1 MAHSDKYQD
10 VLIRPGMEEHI
21 DSHLLP
27 MGTARKLVNLRTR
40 QAARFEK
47 RPGTASLGASGL
59 APAATA
65 RWVAEIASEPVVC
78 VDDVAFGNL
87 VAPNV
92 YRKNSA
98 GLWDRLGR
106 HGVSVP
112 ERRFGVALAASGSSA
127 FVADRGQEHTCAV
140 VDGLLYLAF
149 ADVTAGTTV
158 SIYQIDPDGIVLRKT
173 SLSDAAEPRFVYA
186 NSVLYL
192 VTREPGGSG
201 TDIEVRTV
209 STNLTLSSETTLGST
224 LASATSRF
232 DAAPVDGGTSWV
244 IAYPESSIVM
254 RIRRMTGTTSTVD
267 DAVSTPAEATGIG
280 ITAFQGERCVVAYV
294 SGGVLKALVATT
306 STLGNSGAFNVR
318 SAAGNETYDG
328 QCGVVRVDTDT
339 HFIVA
344 GGTDQD
350 LVPTLSTVF
359 AVTAKISTSAVTV
372 GPIKHWHYLP
382 TSKPWTYGAAG
393 QRHVLVWAQNGAGSA
408 AGQTQPKSLILD
420 ISAVYAFADAIS
432 YEHSGGYE
440 GSALNLQRHVPEVAS
455 LGSGRRIT
463 VIPWDDPGPLSGI
476 DVVVWSDAAP
486 SESLAAAHRVTHES
500 GGALYISGGALH
512 ECAEAADKDYSVQ
525 IPENGFPHYPAVTLN
540 VGVATGGSL
549 TAGQEY
555 NYLALYR
562 WQDSVGRVHRG
573 APSTAK
579 ATSPSPTGIWL
590 TTRVR
595 IATLS
600 GSVKVG
606 GMSGNPVAEVY
617 RSWNGGPYYY
627 VGSTGAID
635 SVSVNDVSTTYD
647 DTSADTTVEANHVLY
662 TDLGVLPTEPPS
674 GARLMCQGGQRLFTV
689 AWRENTVQFSKLYVA
704 TAPWEFV
711 DDDTFRISVPSRITA
726 LAWMDGAL
734 VIFCASAIY
743 LVTGDGPNDQGVGAF
758 SDPRQLPAAVGADSP
773 HVVEVAEGLM
783 YKGGGTIWLLPRGFG
798 PPQPDGDS
806 IQETLGRF
814 PHLRAAFK
822 AANADDDCTHF
833 VLASSDLP
841 EASTY
846 VAVRDNR
853 FGSWSLDDIDGEVGA
868 AAAVDGKFTWLL
880 PQWSATTHVPARQFG
895 VSQYQDYTAQGAS
908 TWIEQRIEFGD
919 WRPFGV
925 LGQGRLQRVGVLGA
939 FNGSANG
946 PPLNAVFTI
955 DESVQV
961 VQQIAVNGSG
971 NGAFFREFVPAQQAG
986 TAFQLTIYD
995 SQPSTFVPSHVI
1007 NAFGIEIEPEPGLR
1021 RPNVGERV

>member
-10 VLIRPGMEEHI
+10 VLIKPGMNESV
-21 DSHLLP
+21 DPRLAP
-27 MGTARKLVNLRTR
+27 MGTPRKLVNVRTR
-40 QAARFEK
+40 RAARFEK
-47 RPGTASLGASGL
+47 RPGTGSIGASGL
-59 APAATA
+59 PPAATA

-78 VDDVAFGNL
+78 ADDVAFGNL
-87 VAPNV
+87 VAPNM

-98 GLWDRLGR
+98 GTWDRLGR

-112 ERRFGVALAASGSSA
+112 ERRFGVALAASGSSSFA
-127 FVADRGQEHTCAV
+127 ADVGQEHTCAV
-140 VDGLLYLAF
+140 VGGLLYLAY

-158 SIYQIDPDGIVLRKT
+158 TIYQIDPDGIVLRRT
-173 SLSDAAEPRFVYA
+173 SLSDAAEPRLVYA

-201 TDIEVRTV
+201 TDIEVRTI
-209 STNLTLSSETTLGST
+209 SSNLTLSSETTLGST

-232 DAAPVDGGTSWV
+232 DAAPVEGGTTWV

-254 RIRRMTGTTSTVD
+254 RIRRMSGTTSAVD
-267 DAVSTPAEATGIG
+267 DAVSTPAEATCIG
-280 ITAFQGERCVVAYV
+280 ITAFEGERVCVAYV
-294 SGGVLKALVATT
+294 SGGTLKALVATT
-306 STLGNSGAFNVR
+306 SSLSNSGAFNVR
-318 SAAGNETYDG
+318 AAAGAETYAH
-328 QCGVVRVDTDT
+328 QCGVVRVDTNT
-339 HFIVA
+339 HFIIA
-344 GGTDQD
+344 GGTDSD
-350 LVPTLSTVF
+350 TEPLLSTIF
-359 AVTAKISTSAVTV
+359 TVTAKISTSAVTV
-372 GPIKHWHYLP
+372 GPIKHWHYGT

-393 QRHVLVWAQNGAGSA
+393 QRRVLVWAQNGAGYA
-408 AGQTQPKSLILD
+408 AGQTQPKSTILD
-420 ISAVYAFADAIS
+420 VSAVYAFADAIS
-432 YEHSGGYE
+432 YEHSAGYE
-440 GSALNLQRHVPEVAS
+440 SAIGQSRHVPEVAS
-455 LGSGRRIT
+455 LGSGRHVT

-476 DVVVWSDAAP
+476 DVVVWSDASP
-486 SESLAAAHRVTHES
+486 SESIAAAHRAAHES
-500 GGALYISGGALH
+500 GGALYISGGALQ
-512 ECAEAADKDYSVQ
+512 ECAEAADPTYSVQ

-540 VGVATGGSL
+540 VGVATGGAL

-555 NYLALYR
+555 NYCALYR

-573 APSTAK
+573 APSAVK
-579 ATSPSPTGIWL
+579 AASPSPTGIWL

-635 SVSVNDVSTTYD
+635 AVSVNDVSTTYD
-647 DTSADTTVEANHVLY
+647 DIIADTTVASNHVLY
-662 TDLGVLPTEPPS
+662 TSLDILPTEPPS

-689 AWRENTVQFSKLYVA
+689 GWRENTVQFSKLYVA

-726 LAWMDGAL
+726 LGWMDGAL

-743 LVTGDGPNDQGVGAF
+743 IVTGDGPNDQGVGAF

-798 PPQPDGDS
+798 PPQPDGDA

-833 VLASSDLP
+833 VLASADLP
-841 EASTY
+841 GASTY

-853 FGSWSLDDIDGEVGA
+853 YGSWSLDDIDGEVGA

-895 VSQYQDYTAQGAS
+895 VSQYQDYSSQGAS
-908 TWIEQRIEFGD
+908 TWVEQRIEFGD

-925 LGQGRLQRVGVLGA
+925 LGQGRLGRVGVLGA
-939 FNGSANG
+939 FNGAANG

-961 VQQIAVNGSG
+961 VQQIAVSGSG
-971 NGAFFREFVPAQQAG
+971 NGAFFREIVPKQQAG

-1007 NAFGIEIEPEPGLR
+1007 NALGIEVDTEPGLR